1 MLLVVKQVN
10 MKVKYNLSIKKLTLN
25 KIKILSYNKMMW
37 FVSEV

>member
-10 MKVKYNLSIKKLTLN
+10 MKVKKNLSIKKLTLN

>member
-37 FVSEV
+37 FVNEV

>member
-10 MKVKYNLSIKKLTLN
+10 MKVKLNLSIKKLTLN

-37 FVSEV
+37 FVNEV

>member
-1 MLLVVKQVN
+1 MLLEVKQVN

-37 FVSEV
+37 FVNEV